1 MYGAHSQSMGLL
13 SRLFARYIA
22 GEIDEPLW
30 KKFLSALDANETKPS
45 ERMALIS
52 FMYDVLTST
61 TGRAYRNLQLN
72 RLLAE
77 TAQA

>member
-1 MYGAHSQSMGLL
+1 MYRIKSQSAGLL

-22 GEIDEPLW
+22 GEIEEPLW
-30 KKFLSALDANETKPS
+30 KKFLSALDAIETCPL
-45 ERMALIS
+45 ERMALIA
-52 FMYDVLTST
+52 FMHDVLNTT

-77 TAQA
+77 TVQA

>member
-1 MYGAHSQSMGLL
+1 MYGASIQSSGLL

-30 KKFLSALDANETKPS
+30 KRFLSALDAIETKPL
-45 ERMALIS
+45 ERKALIA

-77 TAQA
+77 NATA